1 MYPGGRSNEE
11 SKGQP
16 EYKKIVY
23 HPQALDE
30 LIEAAQFYESRC
42 DGLGARFIESIEKG
56 AEFIQGNPLLSS
68 ADELGRRKYIAK
80 KFPYLLIYKVKED
93 CIFIL
98 AVAHGKRKPGY
109 WESRDDVLAM

>member
-1 MYPGGRSNEE
+1 MYPSGRSNEE
-11 SKGQP
+11 SEGQP

-56 AEFIQGNPLLSS
+56 LEFIQGNPLLFR
-68 ADELGRRKYIAK
+68 ADKLGRRKYIIK
-80 KFPYLLIYKVKED
+80 KFPYLLIYKVTEE

-109 WESRDDVLAM
+109 WKSRDTSVR